1 MSDVTNLR
9 GASEPGAPGRLL
21 SDGVI
26 VAGYAVFAAGWIVVS
41 DLVLGG
47 SLDADGGVVLGNIL
61 KGLGFVLVTAVL
73 LWLALRGRTLVLRR
87 ERARSAVLEQ
97 ELEASRRM
105 DALGRL
111 AGGVAHDFNNLLTVI
126 RGHLALA
133 RVDAAPTVQTHLDTI
148 DQAAIRAGEMTQELL
163 VVARRDVLHPEV
175 IDLNE
180 MLHSYDVLLSG
191 LLGGAV
197 DVRMEPSPFEVPVS
211 IDTGSFERV
220 ILNLATNA
228 RDAMPNGGSLTF
240 RLRTGRQFAHLEVSD
255 TGHGMDEH
263 LRRHCFEPFFTTKP
277 IGKGTGLG
285 LSSAY
290 GIVHQLGGR
299 IAVRSTVGVGTTFEI
314 ELPLAN

>member
-9 GASEPGAPGRLL
+9 GTSEPGAPARRL
-21 SDGVI
+21 SDGAI
-26 VAGYAVFAAGWIVVS
+26 AAGYAVFAAGWIVVS
-41 DLVLGG
+41 DLVLGD
-47 SLDADGGVVLGNIL
+47 SLDADSGEVLGNIL

-73 LWLALRGRTLVLRR
+73 LWLALRGRTLMLRR
-87 ERARSAVLEQ
+87 ERAHSAVLEQ
-97 ELEASRRM
+97 ELEAARRM
-105 DALGRL
+105 DAVGRL
-111 AGGVAHDFNNLLTVI
+111 AGGVAHDFNNLLTVM

-148 DQAAIRAGEMTQELL
+148 DQAAIRAGEMTKELL

-180 MLHSYDVLLSG
+180 LLHSFDVLLSG
-191 LLGGAV
+191 LLGDAV
-197 DVRMEPSPFEVPVS
+197 DVRMEPSPFPVPVS

-240 RLRTGRQFAHLEVSD
+240 RLRTGQLFAHLEVSD
-255 TGHGMDEH
+255 TGHGMDGH
-263 LRRHCFEPFFTTKP
+263 LRQHCFEPFFTTKP
-277 IGKGTGLG
+277 LGKGTGLG

-314 ELPLAN
+314 ELPLAS

>member
-1 MSDVTNLR
+1 MHENHHHTSDVTNLLET
-9 GASEPGAPGRLL
+9 SEPGAPGRLL
-21 SDGVI
+21 SDGAI
-26 VAGYAVFAAGWIVVS
+26 VAGYAVFAAGWIIVS

-73 LWLALRGRTLVLRR
+73 LWLALRGRTLMLRR
-87 ERARSAVLEQ
+87 ERAHSAVLEQ

-148 DQAAIRAGEMTQELL
+148 DQAAIRAAEMTKELL

-180 MLHSYDVLLSG
+180 LLHSFDVLLSG
-191 LLGGAV
+191 LLGDAV

-240 RLRTGRQFAHLEVSD
+240 RLRTGRQFAHLEV
-255 TGHGMDEH
+255 
-263 LRRHCFEPFFTTKP
+263 
-277 IGKGTGLG
+277 
-285 LSSAY
+285 
-290 GIVHQLGGR
+290 
-299 IAVRSTVGVGTTFEI
+299 
-314 ELPLAN
+314 